1 MKLSYG
7 GASIEFTPEEAGK
20 LAPEIIGGIFG
31 MAIDAVKKPVDLL
44 AHKPKT
50 TSLCRRPSR
59 TMPAGGHRRH
69 PSGDPK

>member
-31 MAIDAVKKPVDLL
+31 MAIDAVKKPVELL
-44 AHKPKT
+44 AHAPKT
-50 TSLCRRPSR
+50 NDLCRRPSR
-59 TMPAGGHRRH
+59 IMPAGGHRRRQ
-69 PSGDPK
+69 PGDPK